1 MQRCSLQHTWE
12 NFCKARSVPPSTSFS
27 RATDSM
33 RRRGYARPMQYND
46 VPDLRY
52 SDEAQAISGRFGQQ
66 MRRTTTPAYPKVSH
80 FCPKGKA

>member
-1 MQRCSLQHTWE
+1 
-12 NFCKARSVPPSTSFS
+12 
-27 RATDSM
+27 
-33 RRRGYARPMQYND
+33 MQYND

-80 FCPKGKA
+80 FCPKGKACLSLLCHQICEERQMSFVALVQGQVACCS